1 MTAWGTALPFELNN
15 ADGRCGS
22 KASIRFLN
30 QRPFDQLF
38 TCLGPPIFE
47 RPLCRFLHCD
57 CDDEQRL
64 LWPSLWS
71 FPTDNERTRCV
82 SDWPKAGGCQDGKH
96 PKRPPCPLPSSTS
109 SA

>member
-30 QRPFDQLF
+30 QLPFDQLF
-38 TCLGPPIFE
+38 TWLGSPIFE
-47 RPLCRFLHCD
+47 RPLCRFLNRD

-64 LWPSLWS
+64 LWPSLRHS
-71 FPTDNERTRCV
+71 SGTGPIRVARKCV
-82 SDWPKAGGCQDGKH
+82 QSGENSGLH
-96 PKRPPCPLPSSTS
+96 SSV
-109 SA
+109 AA